1 MIAFK
6 CIHDDVLRAF
16 FQLRVVLA
24 AGFLATGLSVHAD
37 DKPIAPP
44 GYKMVPVALGGGH
57 TGYVEVKEA
66 ATAGSPDS
74 TPNNSGFNMTSP
86 MANKT
91 FMPDGD
97 SGNASSD
104 QDKMQGTFVTK
115 SYFGKGDDSS
125 DQSMP
130 GLHDEV
136 PVKSDNSYSRRA
148 DGFDQSYQTSAAN
161 EQTKASPLGSQKA
174 TESDQTAS
182 MGSHETQTF
191 AYNDSDKAYTGPETR
206 DVKHDLDRMNQG
218 LESLKDLPDRPL
230 TVDEVRALINHGVKP
245 DFDEKPAA
253 PSQPLNAPDYTPE
266 AAPAPMREPV
276 QPGHLKDANDAD
288 TDLSVPGAVSHP
300 DQTVPDPAPENSQPL
315 PQ

>member
-24 AGFLATGLSVHAD
+24 AGFLAASLPVHAD
-37 DKPIAPP
+37 DKPVAPP
-44 GYKMVPVALGGGH
+44 GYKIVSVPMGGGH
-57 TGYVEVKEA
+57 TGYIEVKEA
-66 ATAGSPDS
+66 ATSSDS
-74 TPNNSGFNMTSP
+74 TPNNSSFNMTSP

-91 FMPDGD
+91 FMSDAD
-97 SGNASSD
+97 SGNTSNYQEKAQS
-104 QDKMQGTFVTK
+104 TFATK
-115 SYFGKGDDSS
+115 SYLAKADDGT

-136 PVKSDNSYSRRA
+136 PVKSDNAYSRRA
-148 DGFDQSYQTSAAN
+148 DGFDQSFQTSASD
-161 EQTKASPLGSQKA
+161 EQTKTSPMGSQKA
-174 TESDQTAS
+174 DDSGRTAN
-182 MGSHETQTF
+182 MGGHEINKF

-206 DVKHDLDRMNQG
+206 DVKRDLDRMNQG

-245 DFDEKPAA
+245 DYDEKPAA
-253 PSQPLNAPDYTPE
+253 PSRPLNAPDYQPD
-266 AAPAPMREPV
+266 AAPAPMREPI
-276 QPGHLKDANDAD
+276 QPGHLKDANNAD
-288 TDLSVPGAVSHP
+288 IDLSVPGAVSHP
-300 DQTVPDPAPENSQPL
+300 DQTVPDPAPESSEPL

>member
-24 AGFLATGLSVHAD
+24 AGFLATSLTVHAG
-37 DKPIAPP
+37 DKPVVPP
-44 GYKMVPVALGGGH
+44 GYKLVSVPLGNGH
-57 TGYVEVKEA
+57 TGYIEVKEA
-66 ATAGSPDS
+66 PKMYGNDS
-74 TPNNSGFNMTSP
+74 TPNSSGFNMTSA
-86 MANKT
+86 MADKT
-91 FMPDGD
+91 FMPGAG
-97 SGNASSD
+97 SGNNSND
-104 QDKMQGTFVTK
+104 QDKLQSTFATK
-115 SYFGKGDDSS
+115 SYFAKSDDAT

-136 PVKSDNSYSRRA
+136 PVKADNAYSRRA
-148 DGFDQSYQTSAAN
+148 DGFDQSFQTSAAD
-161 EQTKASPLGSQKA
+161 EQTKASPMGSQKSA
-174 TESDQTAS
+174 DSDRTANL
-182 MGSHETQTF
+182 GNHKTQTF

-206 DVKHDLDRMNQG
+206 DVKRDLDRMNQG

-245 DFDEKPAA
+245 DVDEKPAE
-253 PSQPLNAPDYTPE
+253 PSKPLNAPDYQPDP
-266 AAPAPMREPV
+266 APAPLSTPI

-288 TDLSVPGAVSHP
+288 IDLSVPGAVSHP

>member
-24 AGFLATGLSVHAD
+24 AGFLATSLSVHAD
-37 DKPIAPP
+37 DKPTAPP
-44 GYKMVPVALGGGH
+44 GYKMVPVPLGNGH
-57 TGYVEVKEA
+57 TGYIEVKEP
-66 ATAGSPDS
+66 TQGDS
-74 TPNNSGFNMTSP
+74 APNNSGFNLTSP

-91 FMPDGD
+91 FMPDGG

-104 QDKMQGTFVTK
+104 QDKMQSTFATK
-115 SYFGKGDDSS
+115 SYFAKADDAA

-136 PVKSDNSYSRRA
+136 PVKSDNAYSHRA
-148 DGFDQSYQTSAAN
+148 DGFDQSYQTSAAE
-161 EQTKASPLGSQKA
+161 EQTKSSPMGSQKA
-174 TESDQTAS
+174 TESDQTAN
-182 MGSHETQTF
+182 MGNHETQTF
-191 AYNDSDKAYTGPETR
+191 AYHDSNKTYTGPEAQA
-206 DVKHDLDRMNQG
+206 VKRDLDRMNQG

-230 TVDEVRALINHGVKP
+230 TIDEVRALINHGVKP
-245 DFDEKPAA
+245 DLDEKPAA
-253 PSQPLNAPDYTPE
+253 PSKPLNAPDYQPD
-266 AAPAPMREPV
+266 AAPAPLRDPI

-288 TDLSVPGAVSHP
+288 IDLSVPGAVSHP
-300 DQTVPDPAPENSQPL
+300 DQTVPDPAPENSEPL